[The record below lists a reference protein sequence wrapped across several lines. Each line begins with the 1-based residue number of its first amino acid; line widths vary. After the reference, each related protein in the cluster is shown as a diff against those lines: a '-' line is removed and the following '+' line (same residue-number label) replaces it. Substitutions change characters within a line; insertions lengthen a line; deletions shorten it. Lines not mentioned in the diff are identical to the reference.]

1 MTSSTTRYE
10 PTWESVGSHPLP
22 EWYDDAKL
30 GVFLHWGLYSVPG
43 WAPQVPDIQEM
54 LQHHGPRAMLRD
66 NPYAEWYLNSMQV
79 PGSPTQRHHAAT
91 YGADTPYDAFRD
103 PFDVESSNAD
113 LDALAGVCADA
124 GARYVV
130 MTTKHHEGFT
140 LWPATRPHPRK
151 GAYHARRDLVGDLTA
166 AVRARDLRM
175 GLYYSGGYDW
185 PYNDAVMANPADA
198 MLAVPVGD
206 DYRDYVTAHVREL
219 IERYEPS
226 VLWNDICWPAGGN
239 LAELFAEYY
248 NAVPDG
254 VVNDRWLQPTGPRN
268 RVIDTLARGAG
279 DLVQATWR
287 FLPSG
292 WKSLTFPAATH
303 YDIRTPEYTSF
314 DTIEDKKWESTRGVG
329 HSFGANRNERP
340 QDIVTATGL
349 IRGFCDIVA
358 KNGNLLIGIGP
369 NPDGTIPA
377 EQQVPLRGMGEWMRV
392 NGEAIYGSRPW
403 LVPGTLTSEA
413 TEVRFTRTA
422 GTVHALLV
430 DPPGRR
436 TFHLRDIDGT
446 GATSVRL
453 LGTDELLDIGLRD
466 GELEVTLPDRLPV
479 SAVHVL
485 AVEGDLRPTRRS

>member
-1 MTSSTTRYE
+1 M
-10 PTWESVGSHPLP
+10 
-22 EWYDDAKL
+22 
-30 GVFLHWGLYSVPG
+30 
-43 WAPQVPDIQEM
+43 
-54 LQHHGPRAMLRD
+54 
-66 NPYAEWYLNSMQV
+66 
-79 PGSPTQRHHAAT
+79 
-91 YGADTPYDAFRD
+91 
-103 PFDVESSNAD
+103 
-113 LDALAGVCADA
+113 
-124 GARYVV
+124 
-130 MTTKHHEGFT
+130 
-140 LWPATRPHPRK
+140 
-151 GAYHARRDLVGDLTA
+151 
-166 AVRARDLRM
+166 
-175 GLYYSGGYDW
+175 
-185 PYNDAVMANPADA
+185 
-198 MLAVPVGD
+198 
-206 DYRDYVTAHVREL
+206 
-219 IERYEPS
+219 
-226 VLWNDICWPAGGN
+226 
-239 LAELFAEYY
+239 
-248 NAVPDG
+248 
-254 VVNDRWLQPTGPRN
+254 
-268 RVIDTLARGAG
+268 
-279 DLVQATWR
+279 
-287 FLPSG
+287 
-292 WKSLTFPAATH
+292 
-303 YDIRTPEYTSF
+303 
-314 DTIEDKKWESTRGVG
+314 G

-413 TEVRFTRTA
+413 TEVRFTRTG